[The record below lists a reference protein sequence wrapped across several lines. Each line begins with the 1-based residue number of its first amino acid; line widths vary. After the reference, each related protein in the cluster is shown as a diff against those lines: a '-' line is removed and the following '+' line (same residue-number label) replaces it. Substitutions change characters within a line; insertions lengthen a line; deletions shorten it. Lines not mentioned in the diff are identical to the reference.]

1 MYWPRRTACRSME
14 VVGKQLRICGRAH
27 EDDAQIRAHA
37 TQQQRAQR
45 RNENVALRASFVHLD
60 TSHTTRGNT
69 CVVTCRHMPRAMT
82 RSRSGPDRFI
92 AML

>member
-60 TSHTTRGNT
+60 TSRTTH
-69 CVVTCRHMPRAMT
+69 VLSHAVTCRVP
-82 RSRSGPDRFI
+82 
-92 AML
+92 